1 MELRGCRRMQKP
13 KSRLCRLFS
22 KLYYSKSL
30 SQAQQENTGQP
41 FLR

>member
-1 MELRGCRRMQKP
+1 MELRGYRRMKKP
-13 KSRLCRLFS
+13 QSDLFS